1 VTATRQGGF
10 AFWAVQGPGWLLLAY
25 LIVAQGIT
33 AFDYELGVAM
43 GTQEPAEMIT
53 EIGTAFWYGFAF
65 ADLVIYIPLL
75 LAGLIGH
82 WLDTRW
88 GRIALAAA
96 LGITVY
102 WTITCLAAIVAV
114 RGAPGWLVPS
124 ETPYWVVLLTIA
136 AWGAFGLCHLFRE
149 SRQPA
154 SAEG

>member
-1 VTATRQGGF
+1 MSATKQRGL
-10 AFWAVQGPGWLLLAY
+10 AFWLMQGPGWLLLIY

-53 EIGTAFWYGFAF
+53 EIGTAFYYGFAF
-65 ADLVIYIPLL
+65 ADLVLYIPLL

-82 WLDTRW
+82 WFDTRW

-96 LGITVY
+96 LGVTVY
-102 WTITCLAAIVAV
+102 WPITCLAAVVAV

-124 ETPYWVVLLTIA
+124 ETPFWVVLPAIA
-136 AWGAFGLCHLFRE
+136 VWGAWGLWHLFTE
-149 SRQPA
+149 SRLPA
-154 SAEG
+154 